1 MKRFLLTTIVV
12 LCLFSSCVASPEN
25 TGSDSPEPNQTLTI
39 ASSDISLL
47 ASYSFETTEESR
59 SITDEEYLVYAHDDI
74 YEPILFKA
82 SDGSEIILGASKDF
96 LEGSVKLLP
105 VGEDAFLCVFD
116 RLIIVNSKPHVEI
129 HRTEEGFSSMVIS
142 IDREWTDESPNIAYM
157 NLETGNIYLLNKPSF
172 SAGHN
177 EDYLDFLLFSGDD
190 DSYGYSEN
198 RVFILAD
205 DGGLY
210 TFRKDH
216 PLTLVSVNNADHD
229 PLDTNATVYTDDYV
243 IYQYSFENPDHDG
256 NSYIKVY
263 DTSTKKVAKKTEI
276 AENSPLDESL
286 FNVGDVVFARERVNT
301 EEYGFRIHRLIINDD
316 MSISTGESKY
326 FTLATGLTGSSSN
339 KNKNSSFYITHDR
352 NSTQLVRAENV
363 FTEPILISAFAD
375 SNGNLSDIKVLK
387 LTDGSEYPYPISNAV
402 FKNQTLYWVGK
413 TDPAT
418 IYKADLNRER
428 IEKLSINGAAL
439 ASDEISVTNND
450 EIIYHKFING
460 NTVGTYIW
468 NPTTN
473 IERIIAYNRMDIHQI
488 YQI

>member
-1 MKRFLLTTIVV
+1 
-12 LCLFSSCVASPEN
+12 
-25 TGSDSPEPNQTLTI
+25 
-39 ASSDISLL
+39 
-47 ASYSFETTEESR
+47 
-59 SITDEEYLVYAHDDI
+59 
-74 YEPILFKA
+74 
-82 SDGSEIILGASKDF
+82 
-96 LEGSVKLLP
+96 
-105 VGEDAFLCVFD
+105 
-116 RLIIVNSKPHVEI
+116 
-129 HRTEEGFSSMVIS
+129 MVIS
-142 IDREWTDESPNIAYM
+142 IDRKWTDKNPNIAYM

-301 EEYGFRIHRLIINDD
+301 EEYGFRIRRLIINDD

-326 FTLATGLTGSSSN
+326 FTLATGRTGSSSN

-352 NSTQLVRAENV
+352 SSTQLVRAENV

-402 FKNQTLYWVGK
+402 FKNQTLFWVGK